1 MLKQRLAKGLTMI
14 DAKAAY
20 LLGENPEYQRWLLF
34 ELARQFGRLLSE
46 RFGTRVKATIKIHD
60 IPGIKGS

>member
-1 MLKQRLAKGLTMI
+1 MLKQRLAEGLTMI

-20 LLGENPEYQRWLLF
+20 LLGESPEYQRWLVF

-46 RFGTRVKATIKIHD
+46 YFGTGVKVTIRIHD
-60 IPGIKGS
+60 IPGIRGG